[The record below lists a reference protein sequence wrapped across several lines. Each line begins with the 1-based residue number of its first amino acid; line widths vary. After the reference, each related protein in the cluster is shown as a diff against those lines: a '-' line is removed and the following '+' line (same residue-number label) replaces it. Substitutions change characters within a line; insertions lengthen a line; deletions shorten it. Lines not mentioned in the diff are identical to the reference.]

1 MVPLSSLCA
10 PTVPNTPASDS
21 YQRVDDRARA
31 SSADDL
37 KLPAHV
43 LFRKDLSL
51 ILWKP
56 RGVLDQSTVNEI
68 VAFIEA
74 VEIRCARR
82 AYCLRVAS
90 SSYNASTGALR
101 HGNAMPSEADCL
113 LSWNCILVPGVIC
126 NFPAVTPCRAWRA
139 VPGRLPGSALFVFTA
154 TLLPFTEI
162 DVSSYQQKPNTQM
175 RYGWTTRGPHWL
187 DQLSA
192 KGCFIS
198 SSGTCATC
206 CCIQSC

>member
-1 MVPLSSLCA
+1 MRRALFKVVPLSSLRG

-113 LSWNCILVPGVIC
+113 RKLELHFGARGNLQFSSCNSMPRLARRPRPASWL
-126 NFPAVTPCRAWRA
+126 RAI
-139 VPGRLPGSALFVFTA
+139 RLYRDIASVHR
-154 TLLPFTEI
+154 
-162 DVSSYQQKPNTQM
+162 D
-175 RYGWTTRGPHWL
+175 RR
-187 DQLSA
+187 
-192 KGCFIS
+192 
-198 SSGTCATC
+198 
-206 CCIQSC
+206 